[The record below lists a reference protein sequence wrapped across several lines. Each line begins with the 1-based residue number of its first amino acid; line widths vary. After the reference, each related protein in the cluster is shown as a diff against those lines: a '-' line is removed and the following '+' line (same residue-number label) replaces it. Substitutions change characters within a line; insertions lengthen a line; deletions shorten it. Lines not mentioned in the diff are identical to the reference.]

1 MEQLAR
7 HRDEAQALLSSA
19 ARRVEELPEGCAGE
33 PAGEVAGGEGGV
45 VDPAAQQTSGQV
57 DAGSADPGVTFDD
70 VSSDGDVS
78 GAVQEA
84 GGVDGVPQ
92 ADGGQEGSGTPAV
105 GQESALAASASQAV
119 HGKSASALASAGQ
132 QQVDAALQAE
142 YDRLTA
148 QTCGEL
154 NEVLISPQDSQA
166 YGGTSA
172 ARVIAACA
180 TVPSPGLGWCYRSGI
195 ITGHASSGL
204 LKPRDAATRA
214 QLAKILTVLARDVL
228 A

>member
-70 VSSDGDVS
+70 VSPDGDAS
-78 GAVQEA
+78 DAVQQ
-84 GGVDGVPQ
+84 VDGVPQ

-180 TVPSPGLGWCYRSGI
+180 TVPSPGLGWCYRSGF
-195 ITGHASSGL
+195 ITGHADSGL

>member
-1 MEQLAR
+1 MEELACR
-7 HRDEAQALLSSA
+7 RDEAQALLSSA
-19 ARRVEELPEGCAGE
+19 AQRVEELSEGCAEE

-70 VSSDGDVS
+70 VSPDGDAS
-78 GAVQEA
+78 DAVQQ
-84 GGVDGVPQ
+84 VDGVPQ

-180 TVPSPGLGWCYRSGI
+180 TVPSPALGWCYRFGI
-195 ITGHASSGL
+195 ITGHADSGL

>member
-70 VSSDGDVS
+70 VSPDGDVS
-78 GAVQEA
+78 DAVQQ
-84 GGVDGVPQ
+84 VDGVPQ

-166 YGGTSA
+166 YGGTSV

-180 TVPSPGLGWCYRSGI
+180 TVPSPGLGWCYRFGI
-195 ITGHASSGL
+195 ITGHADSGL

-214 QLAKILTVLARDVL
+214 QLAKILTVLVRDVL

>member
-70 VSSDGDVS
+70 VSLDGDVS
-78 GAVQEA
+78 EAVQQ
-84 GGVDGVPQ
+84 VDGVPQ

-148 QTCGEL
+148 QTRDEL
-154 NEVLISPQDSQA
+154 NEMLISPQDSQA
-166 YGGTSA
+166 YGGTSV

-195 ITGHASSGL
+195 ITGHTSSGL

-214 QLAKILTVLARDVL
+214 QLAKILTVLVRDVL

>member
-70 VSSDGDVS
+70 VSPDGDAS
-78 GAVQEA
+78 DAVQQ
-84 GGVDGVPQ
+84 VDGVPQ

-180 TVPSPGLGWCYRSGI
+180 TVPSPGLGWCYRSGF
-195 ITGHASSGL
+195 ITGHAGSGL

>member
-70 VSSDGDVS
+70 VSPDGDAS
-78 GAVQEA
+78 DAVQQ
-84 GGVDGVPQ
+84 VDGVPQ

-105 GQESALAASASQAV
+105 GQ
-119 HGKSASALASAGQ
+119 
-132 QQVDAALQAE
+132 
-142 YDRLTA
+142 
-148 QTCGEL
+148 
-154 NEVLISPQDSQA
+154 
-166 YGGTSA
+166 
-172 ARVIAACA
+172 
-180 TVPSPGLGWCYRSGI
+180 
-195 ITGHASSGL
+195 
-204 LKPRDAATRA
+204 
-214 QLAKILTVLARDVL
+214 
-228 A
+228 

>member
-70 VSSDGDVS
+70 VSPDGDAS
-78 GAVQEA
+78 DAVQQ
-84 GGVDGVPQ
+84 VDGVPQ

-214 QLAKILTVLARDVL
+214 QLAKILTVLVRDVL

>member
-70 VSSDGDVS
+70 VSPDGDVS
-78 GAVQEA
+78 DAVQQ
-84 GGVDGVPQ
+84 VDGVPQ

-166 YGGTSA
+166 YGGTSV

-214 QLAKILTVLARDVL
+214 QLAKILTVLVRDVL

>member
-70 VSSDGDVS
+70 VSLDGDVS
-78 GAVQEA
+78 EAVQQ
-84 GGVDGVPQ
+84 VDGVPQ

-166 YGGTSA
+166 YGGTSV

-180 TVPSPGLGWCYRSGI
+180 TVPSPGLGWCYRSGF